1 MSYKSQKNY
10 PFENRPAFVISLLL
24 CFVVIFGVACIIAYQ
39 SYTRAIDA
47 AIHSNETRATLLAKL
62 ILEHQRAAI
71 GVLQSY
77 ADRPLLVDSVKKRD
91 FDGTLKHLIDL
102 AKHNPEMD
110 WPFISNPDSTVWVNY
125 PVDRQVMNKDLSLRD
140 WYKGVKK
147 EWKPYIS
154 SVYKLIVGEKN
165 LAVAV
170 SAPIL
175 DEKGKVIGILSTAQS
190 TAFFRKIIGDVGLNL
205 DAKITLIDQEG
216 HIIYSNGFPYTRE
229 VIAYPPLEFI
239 GKALKGEKGDVEV
252 RDASDQGGIKYVS
265 FVPIEG
271 IGWSIIVEKASSEVL
286 RSEFSSLVLI
296 GFVSLLIYGVV
307 VLFLI
312 HLRERHR
319 QIKGLEKLNEELDG
333 RVHDRTAELEA
344 GNRALRE
351 SEERFRTLANAT
363 FEGIGISEHGRI
375 VDANEQLVEMIGGTR
390 SELIGQ
396 EVALLV
402 APEDRDRVMASILSG
417 MENHTEHRMF
427 RRDGTPIIVETH
439 GRTIAHQGRQVRIT
453 AIRDITE
460 RKRADE
466 ALRVSEEKYR
476 SLFESMTQGVVYQ
489 DAEGK
494 VISANPAA
502 EMALGVPLE
511 QMKGRT
517 SGDPQWR
524 SIHEDGSDFPGDTH
538 PTMTALMTGDKVKDV
553 VVGVFNP
560 KLSEYRW
567 LKVDAVPQFR
577 PGENKPYQV
586 YSLFDD
592 ITERRRA
599 VEELK
604 GSEEKF
610 SALYSSMVEG
620 VALHEVVYDSSGKP
634 VDYIIA
640 DVNPAYESIT
650 GLSRDKAIGKKA
662 SEVYGINEPPY
673 LDIYEK
679 VATSKKP
686 ASFETYFAPMRKH
699 FSISVFSP
707 AKGRFATVFIDIT
720 ERKQAEAKLAAD
732 LAALTRMHALSERLL
747 GAGELQPLLQEIMNA
762 AVAIVGAERGTL
774 QLLEG
779 DSLRIAAHRGH
790 QQLFL
795 EFFASAESRASVC
808 GEATRRGERV
818 VVPDVETSP
827 LFAGTASLA
836 VLREAGVRA
845 VQSTPM
851 LSRTGTLLG
860 ILTTQWGTPYLPD
873 EHDLW
878 RIDLLVRQA
887 ADLIE
892 YANAQEALQK
902 RTLELQHLTE
912 TLEQRVKDRTA
923 DVERERRRLYDVLE
937 AVPAMICLLTPDYHV
952 AFANR
957 SFQEKF
963 GESSAGR
970 HCYEYCFGRAEP
982 CEFCESYRVLKTGK
996 PHRWEVTV
1004 PDGVGVIDAYDFPF
1018 TDVDGSPL
1026 ILEMDIDI
1034 TDRKRAEQELK
1045 EKARELADLSSQ
1057 LVSAQEN
1064 ERQRVSYDLHDNVWQ
1079 SLVAIR
1085 FEIER
1090 LFSSQEDWGALRNK
1104 SKQVMANI
1112 AGAVGKIRSMQGD
1125 LWPYVMDD
1133 IGLTATID
1141 WYCREFIKNH
1151 SGLAIERKNDFTDG
1165 EIPSSAKIVIYRIL
1179 QETLSNVKKHSQA
1192 KHVTISLVRKN
1203 HGIEFTVQDDGVGFD
1218 PEETIAKRTPWGGLG
1233 LLNIKA
1239 RAELSGGKFEVE
1251 SAIGKGTTVRATW
1264 KVDDR

>member
-125 PVDRQVMNKDLSLRD
+125 PVDRQVMNKDLSFRD

-517 SGDPQWR
+517 SGDPRWR

-720 ERKQAEAKLAAD
+720 ECKQQEARLTAD
-732 LAALTRMHALSERLL
+732 LAALARMHTLSGRLL
-747 GAGELQPLLQEIMNA
+747 GTAGLQPLLQEIMDA

-779 DSLRIAAHRGH
+779 DSLRIAAHHGH
-790 QQLFL
+790 QQPFL
-795 EFFASAESRASVC
+795 NFFASAESRASVC

-818 VVPDVETSP
+818 VVQDVETSS
-827 LFAGTASLA
+827 LFGGTASLP
-836 VLREAGVRA
+836 VLRKAGVRA

-851 LSRTGTLLG
+851 ISRTGTLIG
-860 ILTTQWGTPYLPD
+860 ILTTQWGVPFSPD

-878 RIDLLVRQA
+878 RIDLLSRQA

-892 YANAQEALQK
+892 YAKAEEALREAHERAAWLAQFPEQNPNPIIRVTADGTVLYCNPATAK
-902 RTLELQHLTE
+902 QHGWKCEVGQVLQNELLPLVSQAMAEGRGVQRDMALGGRFYMVSAVPFSEEGYTNLYGRDITDRKQAEAALQQRTLELQYLNE
-912 TLEQRVKDRTA
+912 TLEQRVKERT
-923 DVERERRRLYDVLE
+923 E
-937 AVPAMICLLTPDYHV
+937 
-952 AFANR
+952 
-957 SFQEKF
+957 
-963 GESSAGR
+963 
-970 HCYEYCFGRAEP
+970 
-982 CEFCESYRVLKTGK
+982 
-996 PHRWEVTV
+996 
-1004 PDGVGVIDAYDFPF
+1004 
-1018 TDVDGSPL
+1018 
-1026 ILEMDIDI
+1026 
-1034 TDRKRAEQELK
+1034 
-1045 EKARELADLSSQ
+1045 ELANLSSQ

-1079 SLVAIR
+1079 MLVAIR

-1090 LFSSQEDWGALRNK
+1090 LFSRRDKADWAALQKK
-1104 SKQVMANI
+1104 SKEVMANI
-1112 AGAVGKIRSMQGD
+1112 LEAVGKIRSMQGD
-1125 LWPYVMDD
+1125 LWPYVLDD
-1133 IGLTATID
+1133 IGVLATID
-1141 WYCREFIKNH
+1141 WYCRDFEKNH
-1151 SGLAIERKNDFTDG
+1151 SGLIIESRTNLEED
-1165 EIPSSAKIVIYRIL
+1165 EVPSSAKIVIYRVM
-1179 QETLSNVKKHSQA
+1179 QEAMSNVLKHSQA
-1192 KHVTISLVRKN
+1192 NHVSLSLDNNAHNVQ
-1203 HGIEFTVQDDGVGFD
+1203 FTVVDNGIGFD
-1218 PEETIAKRTPWGGLG
+1218 PEGTFVKRNPWGGLG
-1233 LLNIKA
+1233 LLGIKA
-1239 RAELSGGKFEVE
+1239 RVELSGGKFEVE
-1251 SAIGKGTTVRATW
+1251 SSQGKGTTVRATW
-1264 KVDDR
+1264 TL